1 MHLET
6 KMKTFKE
13 ILDEARMIATGDY
26 KISSSG
32 RKVRRL
38 IKIGDDDYNRADDI
52 DKDGDVDADD
62 MKRKKMTRES
72 AEQVDEK
79 RGLWDNIHAKRE
91 RIKNG
96 SGEHMRKPGSKGAP
110 TAADFKASQNE
121 EVEQIDEISD
131 KTLGNYINAARKD
144 REHNKINKAA
154 PDSAQRAH
162 ANERDKKRIAGMNK
176 AKSYLTPG
184 TAGHAKNQA
193 RRAMHED
200 AEQIE
205 EAVSVKKQDY
215 SWGKMVTVHH
225 GADTS
230 YPLHPEHQEKIKNLK
245 DGEKTSFKDETNSTV
260 HAHREGESVH
270 LTRPKTS
277 STKTTVAHSHFTE
290 SVELVPFD
298 KPYRKVK
305 SDVVIDKS
313 GAKHGPMS
321 RARNLARMAALQQQK
336 KAKK

>member
-1 MHLET
+1 
-6 KMKTFKE
+6 MKSFKE
-13 ILDEARMIATGDY
+13 ILGEARMIASAGY
-26 KISSSG
+26 RISPSG

-38 IKIGDDDYNRADDI
+38 IRVGDDDYNKADDI
-52 DKDGDVDADD
+52 DKDGDIDADD
-62 MKRKKMTRES
+62 EKKLKKMR
-72 AEQVDEK
+72 
-79 RGLWDNIHAKRE
+79 R
-91 RIKNG
+91 
-96 SGEHMRKPGSKGAP
+96 
-110 TAADFKASQNE
+110 E
-121 EVEQIDEISD
+121 EVEQIDELSD
-131 KTLGNYINAARKD
+131 KTLGNYIDAARKD
-144 REHNKINKAA
+144 REHNKINKSA